1 MEAISIKLPEDIVR
15 AIQEI
20 EETEQIDRAT
30 AVRKLLAKAI
40 EKWKEERAI
49 QLYRDGKVTL
59 WRAASMTNLSLREMM
74 KLVAEKGVEMHY
86 TERDLEEDITAALK
100 E

>member
-1 MEAISIKLPEDIVR
+1 MEAISIKLPEDIIR
-15 AIQEI
+15 TIKKI
-20 EETEQIDRAT
+20 EETEQIDKAT

-49 QLYRDGKVTL
+49 QLYRDGKATL
-59 WRAASMTNLSLREMM
+59 WRAAGMANLSLREMM
-74 KLVAEKGVEMHY
+74 KLVAEK
-86 TERDLEEDITAALK
+86 DLEEDINAALK

>member
-1 MEAISIKLPEDIVR
+1 MEALSIKLPEDIVR

-30 AVRKLLAKAI
+30 AVRKLLVKAI

-59 WRAASMTNLSLREMM
+59 WRAASLTNLSLREMM
-74 KLVAEKGVEMHY
+74 KLVAEKGIEMQY
-86 TERDLEEDITAALK
+86 TEKDLEEDINAALK

>member
-1 MEAISIKLPEDIVR
+1 MEVLSIKLPEDIVR

-20 EETEQIDRAT
+20 EEMEQIDRAT
-30 AVRKLLAKAI
+30 VVRKLLVKAI

-49 QLYRDGKVTL
+49 QMYRDGKVTP
-59 WRAASMTNLSLREMM
+59 WRAASIANLSLREMM
-74 KLVAEKGVEMHY
+74 KLVAEKGIEMHY
-86 TERDLEEDITAALK
+86 TEKDLEEDVNAALK

>member
-1 MEAISIKLPEDIVR
+1 VEAISIKLPEDIIRTIKV
-15 AIQEI
+15 I
-20 EETEQIDRAT
+20 EETEQIDKAT

-49 QLYRDGKVTL
+49 QLYRDGKATL
-59 WRAASMTNLSLREMM
+59 WRAAGMANLSLREMM
-74 KLVAEKGVEMHY
+74 KLVAEKGIEMQY
-86 TERDLEEDITAALK
+86 TEKDLEEDINAALK

>member
-1 MEAISIKLPEDIVR
+1 MEAISIKLPEDIVK

-20 EETEQIDRAT
+20 EETEQIDRVT

-59 WRAASMTNLSLREMM
+59 WRAASVANLSLREMM
-74 KLVAEKGVEMHY
+74 KLIAEKGIEMRY
-86 TERDLEEDITAALK
+86 TEKDLEEDINAALK